1 MVEYR
6 KQFIRHYMANERRA
20 HRWMQLIIK
29 ESEEMG
35 KKEFIPKSSGY
46 CYVLKESVEMV

>member
-1 MVEYR
+1 MLEYR

-20 HRWMQLIIK
+20 HHWMQLTIK

-35 KKEFIPKSSGY
+35 GKEVIPKNSGY
-46 CYVLKESVEMV
+46 CYVLKESVDIV